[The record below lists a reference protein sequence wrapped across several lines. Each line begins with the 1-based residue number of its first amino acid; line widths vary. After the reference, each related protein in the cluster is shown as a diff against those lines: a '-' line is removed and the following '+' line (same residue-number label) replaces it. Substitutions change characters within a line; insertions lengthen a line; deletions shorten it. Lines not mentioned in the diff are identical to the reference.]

1 MAAIFAAICGS
12 AGIGIQ
18 AGLKNQYFWGFKS
31 PLPYLVLKRLMKKEC
46 EVMIMT
52 PIEKK
57 AKVARLESRISL
69 LERKGAQ
76 NANIVKAL
84 KRDLKN
90 LTKND

>member
-1 MAAIFAAICGS
+1 
-12 AGIGIQ
+12 
-18 AGLKNQYFWGFKS
+18 
-31 PLPYLVLKRLMKKEC
+31 
-46 EVMIMT
+46 MT

>member
-1 MAAIFAAICGS
+1 
-12 AGIGIQ
+12 
-18 AGLKNQYFWGFKS
+18 
-31 PLPYLVLKRLMKKEC
+31 
-46 EVMIMT
+46 MT

-57 AKVARLESRISL
+57 AKVARLEGRISL